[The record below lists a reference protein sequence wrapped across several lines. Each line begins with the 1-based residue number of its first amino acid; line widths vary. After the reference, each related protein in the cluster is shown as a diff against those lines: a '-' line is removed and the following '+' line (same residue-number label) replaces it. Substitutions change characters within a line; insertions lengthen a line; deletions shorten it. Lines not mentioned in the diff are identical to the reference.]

1 MTGMVPETFCQI
13 NGIALLAYWK
23 AVWAMRKKQKI
34 WRLVFRV
41 SLLGFLSCACYVGW
55 YYWSRYKTE
64 REYEKLRREMA
75 RQTETEEEVYPAP
88 TLEEIEGAEFT
99 GIIDAPAP
107 AMPDGVLT
115 DAAENPVNFTMLS
128 QINPELYAWIRIPNT
143 NIDYPVAQHKGED
156 QTFYLHHDMY
166 GTPQFAGC
174 VYSESANSTDFEDPV
189 TVLFGH
195 NMKNGSMFQ
204 NLFLFG
210 EESFFSNN
218 RYVYI
223 YTPGMIRVYEI
234 YSAYPYDDRN
244 IMKSFDFA
252 DRNEREKYI
261 KESQHPRSMEAMVRE
276 GTEVTQESKV
286 LTLSTC
292 IAGQT
297 DARYL
302 VQAVLIY
309 EEDGK

>member
-1 MTGMVPETFCQI
+1 MRKREKQKFWRVVFWT
-13 NGIALLAYWK
+13 ALL
-23 AVWAMRKKQKI
+23 
-34 WRLVFRV
+34 
-41 SLLGFLSCACYVGW
+41 GCLSCACYVGW
-55 YYWSRYKTE
+55 YYWSRYQTE
-64 REYEKLRREMA
+64 REYEELRWEIA
-75 RQTETEEEVYPAP
+75 RQTETEEETGHAP

-107 AMPDGVLT
+107 AIPDGVLT
-115 DAAENPVNFTMLS
+115 DASENPVNFTLLS

-143 NIDYPVAQHKGED
+143 NIDYPVAQHRGED

-174 VYSESANSTDFEDPV
+174 IYSESANSTDFKDPV
-189 TVLFGH
+189 TVLYGH

-204 NLFLFG
+204 NLFQYKD
-210 EESFFSNN
+210 ESFFLDN

-223 YTPGMIRVYEI
+223 YTPGMVRVYEI

-252 DRNEREKYI
+252 EQEELKKYI
-261 KESQHPRSMEAMVRE
+261 EESQHPRSMEAMMRE
-276 GTEVTQESKV
+276 GAEVTQESKI

-297 DARYL
+297 DARFL

-309 EEDGK
+309 EENGK